1 MLKLKH
7 IGGER
12 VKGGN
17 YWNFSTGERITIES
31 GSVLPGDSS
40 VTYYNAHPAVI
51 LLASPILGLVY
62 ATFLPFIGVAV
73 LVKVVGTKLFGG
85 VIEGVSSIA
94 IFNWRPSEAYLAG
107 KKHKKEAKD
116 TEKKTE
122 HKDSE
127 ENE

>member
-31 GSVLPGDSS
+31 GKVLPGDSS

-62 ATFLPFIGVAV
+62 ATFLPFIGIAV

-85 VIEGVSSIA
+85 IIGEYPALQRSIGGRRGIPCRQKA
-94 IFNWRPSEAYLAG
+94 
-107 KKHKKEAKD
+107 
-116 TEKKTE
+116 
-122 HKDSE
+122 
-127 ENE
+127 